1 MSQFLLVGTAEI
13 RVGCRV
19 HRKSRF
25 VMPNKTFPAGH
36 QSSPMSGYTAFCHR
50 VRALLG
56 RACAGFCRTVP
67 YDWTPS
73 AALMPALPSLPVRP
87 SELVAS
93 DGDTVVVLGQHPADV
108 TARFQ
113 DLTRQAGLPSIRLH
127 DLRRHVRSRGRA
139 AMKVVQT

>member
-56 RACAGFCRTVP
+56 HVWAGFCRTV
-67 YDWTPS
+67 
-73 AALMPALPSLPVRP
+73 
-87 SELVAS
+87 
-93 DGDTVVVLGQHPADV
+93 VVLRQHPADV
-108 TARFQ
+108 AAWFQ
-113 DLTRQAGLPSIRLH
+113 ELTRQAGLPSIRLH
-127 DLRRHVRSRGRA
+127 DLRHRVRSHGRA
-139 AMKVVQT
+139 APERARAAEATAKIIPRTA